1 MKVAVITDTHYG
13 ARKGS
18 KLFHDYFEKF
28 YRDVFFPNLKKY
40 GIDTVIHLGDAFDS
54 RRGIEFKSL
63 QWAKRVVFDPLK
75 EAGIKM
81 HLIVGNHDA
90 YYKNSNEINSVE
102 LLLTE
107 YDNVIPYSK
116 ATEVNIDGLGI
127 LFIPWICE
135 DNEKETLQL
144 IKKTDSSFAMGH
156 LELNG
161 FRVNRQI
168 VMDHGHES
176 ELYSKFTKVFSG
188 HYHTRSDD
196 GRVFYVGNPYEM
208 FWTDVCDRR
217 GFTILDTET
226 LEHFHVD
233 NPYQL
238 FHNIYYEDTDHQ
250 LFDATVYKDKI
261 VKVVVKQKTDVKQF
275 EKFID
280 KLYSVGV
287 ADLKI
292 VENFEFGGWYGNEDS
307 LVDIE
312 TEDTLSIL
320 NRYIDDS
327 EVSLDKSK
335 IQKVI
340 RDVYQEA
347 CELI

>member
-1 MKVAVITDTHYG
+1 MKVAIITDTHYG
-13 ARKGS
+13 ARKNS

-40 GIDTVIHLGDAFDS
+40 GIDTVIHMGDAFDS
-54 RRGIEFKSL
+54 RKGIDFKAL
-63 QWAKRVVFDPLK
+63 DWAKRVVFDPLR
-75 EAGIKM
+75 ESGITM
-81 HLIVGNHDA
+81 HLCVGNHDA
-90 YYKNSNEINSVE
+90 YYKNSNDINSVE

-116 ATEVNIDGLGI
+116 ATEVNIGGLDI

-135 DNEKETLQL
+135 DNEKETHQL
-144 IKKTDSSFAMGH
+144 IKKTTCPFAVGH

-168 VMDHGHES
+168 VMDHGRES

-196 GRVFYVGNPYEM
+196 GRIFYLGNPYEM

-226 LEHFHVD
+226 QEHFHID

-250 LFDATVYKDKI
+250 CLMLPCT
-261 VKVVVKQKTDVKQF
+261 
-275 EKFID
+275 
-280 KLYSVGV
+280 
-287 ADLKI
+287 
-292 VENFEFGGWYGNEDS
+292 
-307 LVDIE
+307 
-312 TEDTLSIL
+312 
-320 NRYIDDS
+320 R
-327 EVSLDKSK
+327 
-335 IQKVI
+335 I
-340 RDVYQEA
+340 R
-347 CELI
+347 L

>member
-1 MKVAVITDTHYG
+1 MKVAIITDTHYG
-13 ARKGS
+13 ARKNS

-40 GIDTVIHLGDAFDS
+40 GIDTVIHMGDAFDS
-54 RRGIEFKSL
+54 RKGIDFKAL
-63 QWAKRVVFDPLK
+63 DWAKRVVFDPLR
-75 EAGIKM
+75 ESGITM
-81 HLIVGNHDA
+81 HLCVGNHDA

-116 ATEVNIDGLGI
+116 ATEVNIGGLGI

-135 DNEKETLQL
+135 DNEKETHQL
-144 IKKTDSSFAMGH
+144 IKKTDCPFAMGH

-168 VMDHGHES
+168 VMDHGTES

-188 HYHTRSDD
+188 HYHTISAELRPELC
-196 GRVFYVGNPYEM
+196 RY
-208 FWTDVCDRR
+208 RR

-226 LEHFHVD
+226 QEHFHID

-250 LFDATVYKDKI
+250 MFDATVYKDKI

-280 KLYSVGV
+280 KLHSVGV

-292 VENFEFGGWYGNEDS
+292 VENFEFGGWYGNEDT

-320 NRYIDDS
+320 NRYIEES

-347 CELI
+347 CELV